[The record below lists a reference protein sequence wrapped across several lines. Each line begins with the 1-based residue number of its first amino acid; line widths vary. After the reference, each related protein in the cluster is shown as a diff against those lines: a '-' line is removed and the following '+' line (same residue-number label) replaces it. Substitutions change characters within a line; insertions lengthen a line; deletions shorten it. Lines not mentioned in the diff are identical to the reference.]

1 MVATVHP
8 PLVDPLLFL
17 QTGLGD
23 ADEETVGGGFVVSVG
38 VEGGVN
44 MRLVDLLQFLQRGF
58 DTHSVDRMLNS
69 LK

>member
-8 PLVDPLLFL
+8 PLVDPLLLL

-23 ADEETVGGGFVVSVG
+23 ADEEAVGGGFMVSVG

-44 MRLVDLLQFLQRGF
+44 MRLVDLLEFLQRGF
-58 DTHSVDRMLNS
+58 DTHSVEG
-69 LK
+69 